1 MSCLFPEN
9 PYLGQKSLIDLIYSG
24 IEDGK
29 FQVSAYDRKNS
40 DSSNSTLSLQE
51 VKELM
56 GESLENIQFQTM
68 DGGFLDSTILR
79 YFISS
84 EVKKYI
90 MKEAEFY
97 DDKGKLVGSE
107 IINLVPV
114 REYFREDLDSTV
126 LQPLFSVPFNNR
138 GFKELLTQNSPFRF
152 SSQDNLSYYSF
163 FKKMKYRVESREIF
177 PVSVSNAMKELEIQ
191 KVKTFQ

>member
-1 MSCLFPEN
+1 
-9 PYLGQKSLIDLIYSG
+9 
-24 IEDGK
+24 
-29 FQVSAYDRKNS
+29 
-40 DSSNSTLSLQE
+40 
-51 VKELM
+51 M
-56 GESLENIQFQTM
+56 GESLENIQLQTM

-79 YFISS
+79 HFVSS

-114 REYFREDLDSTV
+114 REYFREELDSTV
-126 LQPLFSVPFNNR
+126 LQPLFSVPFNNC

-152 SSQDNLSYYSF
+152 SSDDNLSYYSF
-163 FKKMKYRVESREIF
+163 FLKKKYRVESLETE
-177 PVSVSNAMKELEIQ
+177 PASVSDALREL
-191 KVKTFQ
+191 VNRF